1 VRSVAYVSGA
11 TFVAVPWVA
20 GKEHPKA
27 RTHKEV
33 STMTDDELRGH
44 VCDELAW
51 DPKIDSSEVAVAAKD
66 GVVTLRGSVG
76 SFRQKR
82 EAGKASERVR
92 GVIDVNNQ
100 LEVRILTEQRREDA
114 EVRGDVLQALL
125 LDAHLPTSVD
135 ATVKNGSVTLTG
147 AVDWEYQRN
156 EAIFIAGN
164 VLGVAGVDDQIYLN
178 RHTPSA
184 GDVRSAIE
192 KAFLRDA
199 RLDAQRLTV
208 ATSSGTVT
216 LTGTVRSWPE
226 RDAAVAAAWAA
237 PGVRTVN
244 DRITVTT

>member
-1 VRSVAYVSGA
+1 M
-11 TFVAVPWVA
+11 
-20 GKEHPKA
+20 
-27 RTHKEV
+27 THKEV
-33 STMTDDELRGH
+33 SMMTDDDLRRH
-44 VCDELAW
+44 VSDELAW
-51 DPKIDSSEVAVAAKD
+51 DPNIDGSEVAVSAED
-66 GVVTLRGSVG
+66 GVVTLRGVVG

-82 EAGKASERVR
+82 EARKAAERVR
-92 GVIDVNNQ
+92 GVLDVNNQ

-125 LDAHLPTSVD
+125 LDAHLPTSLD

-147 AVDWEYQRN
+147 GVDWEYQRN

-178 RHTPSA
+178 RHAPSA
-184 GDVRSAIE
+184 GDVQSAIE
-192 KAFLRDA
+192 KAFRRDT

-216 LTGTVRSWPE
+216 LTGTVRSRPE

-244 DRITVTT
+244 DRITVTP

>member
-1 VRSVAYVSGA
+1 M
-11 TFVAVPWVA
+11 AVPRVA

-27 RTHKEV
+27 KTHKEV
-33 STMTDDELRGH
+33 STMTDDELRSY
-44 VCDELAW
+44 VSEELAW
-51 DPKIDSSEVAVAAKD
+51 DPKIDSSGVAVSAED
-66 GVVTLRGSVG
+66 GAVILRGSVG

-82 EAGKASERVR
+82 EAGKAAERVR

-114 EVRGDVLQALL
+114 EVRGDVLEALL

-164 VLGVAGVDDQIYLN
+164 VVGVAGVDDQIYLS

-208 ATSSGTVT
+208 ATSGGTVT

-237 PGVRTVN
+237 PGIRTVN

>member
-1 VRSVAYVSGA
+1 
-11 TFVAVPWVA
+11 VAVPRVT
-20 GKEHPKA
+20 GKEHAKA
-27 RTHKEV
+27 KKRKEV
-33 STMTDDELRGH
+33 STMTDDELRSH
-44 VCDELAW
+44 VSEELTW
-51 DPKIDSSEVAVAAKD
+51 DPKIDSSEVAVSAED

-82 EAGKASERVR
+82 EARKAAEGVR
-92 GVIDVNNQ
+92 GVIGVNDQ
-100 LEVRILTEQRREDA
+100 IEVRIVTEQRREDA

-164 VLGVAGVDDQIYLN
+164 VLGVACVDDQIYLN

-192 KAFLRDA
+192 KALLRDA

-216 LTGTVRSWPE
+216 LTGTVRTWPE
-226 RDAAVAAAWAA
+226 RAAAVAAAWAA
-237 PGVRTVN
+237 PGVRTVD